1 MFVFLRTTNKANHME
16 IKVLGTGCTKC
27 KTVEKIVREAV
38 QELGIEAR
46 VEKVEDM
53 LKIMQHGVIRT
64 PAIVINEKVVM
75 SGKVPSKKEI
85 IDLLT
90 QNH

>member
-1 MFVFLRTTNKANHME
+1 ME

-27 KTVEKIVREAV
+27 KAAEKTAREAIA
-38 QELGIEAR
+38 EMGITAQ
-46 VEKVEDM
+46 VEKVEDIY
-53 LKIMQHGVIRT
+53 KIMQYGVMRT
-64 PAIVINEKVVM
+64 PAIVINETVVM

-90 QNH
+90 QNQ